1 MTEPRVTITDIV
13 QAGYCVSGIRDWMK
27 NHGMDI
33 REFIRDGGMPISEAE
48 KIDDA
53 IAQRCVAVAK
63 KREGIE

>member
-1 MTEPRVTITDIV
+1 MSEPLVTITDIIR
-13 QAGYCVSGIRDWMK
+13 AGYCVSGIRDWMK
-27 NHGMDI
+27 NHGMSIKD
-33 REFIRDGGMPISEAE
+33 FIRRGGMPISEAE